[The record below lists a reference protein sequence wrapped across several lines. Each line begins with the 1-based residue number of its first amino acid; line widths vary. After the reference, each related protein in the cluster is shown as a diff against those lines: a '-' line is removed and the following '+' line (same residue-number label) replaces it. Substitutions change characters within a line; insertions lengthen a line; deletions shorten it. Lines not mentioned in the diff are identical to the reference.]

1 MHFLTVLGSLGL
13 ALTSVTQASP
23 LSRRVEAR
31 QDQAPAKFYLQTQ
44 VLAGGSDTGSNKH
57 GLYLF
62 SYHTGAGLGIAAAQN
77 SNPNGAYFYLNGTE
91 LLWTYENNQIGPW
104 PVSISSGAY
113 QTFNP
118 ISISIAGTGPQEGYS
133 VNATGLQST
142 AAAGWLACDW
152 WYASPQ
158 IFALAP
164 GYESRT
170 IPSSCS
176 KINLVPI
183 EIA

>member
-1 MHFLTVLGSLGL
+1 MHFLTILASIGL

-23 LSRRVEAR
+23 LNRRVEAR
-31 QDQAPAKFYLQTQ
+31 QDTAPAKFYLQTQ
-44 VLAGGSDTGSNKH
+44 ILSGNNDTGTNKN

-62 SYHTGAGLGIAAAQN
+62 SYHTGAGQGIAAAEN
-77 SNPNGAYFYLNGTE
+77 SDPSGSYFYLNGTE
-91 LLWTYENNQIGPW
+91 LLWSYDNNQIGPW
-104 PVSISSGAY
+104 PVEIEYGAY

-118 ISISIAGTGPQEGYS
+118 ISISIAGGSPTPGFS

-142 AAAGWLACDW
+142 SAAGWLACDW

-158 IFALAP
+158 IFAIAP
-164 GYESRT
+164 GYDSRL

-176 KINLVPI
+176 KVTLAAIQVS
-183 EIA
+183 